1 MNLVVVGLNHKTAP
15 VAIRERMAFEE
26 SDLAAAAGRIL
37 SEGMASEAV
46 VVSTCNRVE
55 LYAACR
61 PGDSDAGAAGLR
73 AFLASDR
80 GHPVDPAGIVYQH
93 VGRAALEHLF
103 RVVSGLDSLVLGE
116 TEILGQMKRAYAL
129 ALEAGLTGPVLNRA
143 FQRAFATAKRIR
155 AGTHIQRGHTS
166 VAAVAVGLAERMFQ
180 DLDRREVLVIGSGD
194 TGAGTARALRA
205 RGVRSICV
213 SNRSPAGAEALAAEL
228 DARAVAFGDWEAEF
242 AGIDIVLS
250 ATGSPRPILDR
261 SAVERLVAGR
271 GTRPLLLVDLAVPRD
286 IDPGVATIPGVFLAN
301 IDDLQSVADAASRL
315 RLGEIRRCEEILRE
329 EADLWEERR
338 QDPRTTGSPADPA
351 CRPPE
356 AAVAVSPCP

>member
-26 SDLAAAAGRIL
+26 SDLAPAAGRIL

-205 RGVRSICV
+205 RGVRSIRV

-261 SAVERLVAGR
+261 SAVERLVARR

-286 IDPGVATIPGVFLAN
+286 IDPGVATLPGVFLAN

-356 AAVAVSPCP
+356 TAVAVSPCP

>member
-26 SDLAAAAGRIL
+26 SDLAPAAGRIL

-205 RGVRSICV
+205 RGVRSIRV
-213 SNRSPAGAEALAAEL
+213 SNRSRAGAEALAAEL

-261 SAVERLVAGR
+261 SAVERLVARR

-286 IDPGVATIPGVFLAN
+286 IDPGVATLPGVFLAN

-356 AAVAVSPCP
+356 TAVAVSPCP